1 MSVITHNHVFMGV
14 IFIIGAVLT
23 TVTWDIDAK
32 IESSDCK
39 SVNLKTANKLAL
51 IIGIIFLTSSLSFF
65 GCSSRCENVMSGY
78 NILTYIIVLLLLG
91 ILLIILGSIIS
102 ASSIDSCSNSGSI
115 ASIWG
120 LGVIIVLSCFIYFY
134 LQYKDHIAQHL
145 MAAAP

>member
-1 MSVITHNHVFMGV
+1 MSVVTHNHVFMGV

-32 IESSDCK
+32 IENTDCK

-78 NILTYIIVLLLLG
+78 NIVTYIIILFLLG
-91 ILLIILGSIIS
+91 ILLIVLGSIIS
-102 ASSIDSCSNSGSI
+102 ASSIDSCANSGSI

-120 LGVIIVLSCFIYFY
+120 LGIAIVLSCIIYFY
-134 LQYKDHIAQHL
+134 LQYKDHITKHL
-145 MAAAP
+145 TA